1 MKRNPGLDYGQWAV
15 LVSVAACVVAS
26 WARLS
31 SHQLWQDVV
40 ILVSGVVI
48 ALFGLLLA
56 LNWHGMT
63 ERYSSPVRRLSPKAP
78 RHHAHQLKMMRV
90 GGGLLTLQALAAI
103 VSSINWLIV
112 LLAQ

>member
-40 ILVSGVVI
+40 ILISGVVI
-48 ALFGLLLA
+48 GLFGILLA
-56 LNWHGMT
+56 LNWHGFMFQAQAVKAG
-63 ERYSSPVRRLSPKAP
+63 ELANANNQSAEPVFC
-78 RHHAHQLKMMRV
+78 LK
-90 GGGLLTLQALAAI
+90 
-103 VSSINWLIV
+103 
-112 LLAQ
+112 